1 MAQAATG
8 AGIVLG
14 AIYQIVSKATVSLS
28 DVPEG
33 DVMRLL
39 STASMPLGTLPR
51 LLHAAAEEAQG
62 MRSST
67 GLDNLAGTI
76 LYSLGATA
84 NGLADLLMK
93 LALANPHHVHWQPP
107 ERAER

>member
-76 LYSLGATA
+76 LYSLGA